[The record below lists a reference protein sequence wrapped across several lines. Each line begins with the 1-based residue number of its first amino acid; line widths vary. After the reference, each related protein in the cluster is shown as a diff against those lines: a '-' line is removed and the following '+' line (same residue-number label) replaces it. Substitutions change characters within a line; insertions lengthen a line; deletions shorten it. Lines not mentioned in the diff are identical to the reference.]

1 MDLLIKTVDLP
12 YDFWVYLLI
21 DIGLALLALW
31 SIKILMGLRWP
42 IAVLEELGKK
52 DNFAFGI
59 MMAGS
64 LLSLCIVLSSV
75 EGRHVGEGY
84 WEAATGMLLFGVVGI
99 VLVKAGRTLHDV
111 LILDRIDTTAAILD
125 RNTSVALVDAASA
138 VASAIILRSMMLWV
152 EGGDSN
158 ALIGIVSGY
167 TVVLALL
174 MVMTRLYEIR
184 FARSNQNTSFQAAL
198 KKGQLAIAIEHA
210 GNLLGTAT
218 IVTSASHLLRYH
230 PDGYVSNV
238 TGWLIMSIALSIALF
253 VLNLV
258 SKYLVFWGMNF
269 REEVEQQHNVG
280 VASLLFSLSIGMAL
294 VINGVLAY
302 L

>member
-1 MDLLIKTVDLP
+1 
-12 YDFWVYLLI
+12 
-21 DIGLALLALW
+21 
-31 SIKILMGLRWP
+31 
-42 IAVLEELGKK
+42 
-52 DNFAFGI
+52 
-59 MMAGS
+59 
-64 LLSLCIVLSSV
+64 
-75 EGRHVGEGY
+75 
-84 WEAATGMLLFGVVGI
+84 
-99 VLVKAGRTLHDV
+99 
-111 LILDRIDTTAAILD
+111 
-125 RNTSVALVDAASA
+125 
-138 VASAIILRSMMLWV
+138 
-152 EGGDSN
+152 
-158 ALIGIVSGY
+158 
-167 TVVLALL
+167 
-174 MVMTRLYEIR
+174 LYEIR

-210 GNLLGTAT
+210 GNLIGTAT
-218 IVTSASHLLRYH
+218 IVTSASHLLQYQ

-238 TGWLIMSIALSIALF
+238 TGWLIISVVLSIALF